1 MNKVVPTKEE
11 VDKRY
16 DDREERDIIGFEVGE
31 YMVYMSFEKVR
42 SMVKDD
48 VSDSAIRNILEPV
61 SRDYMIKSMH
71 DYMEFA
77 WGKANDMRGI
87 SANRSIGHYVAWTW
101 LAGDV
106 SLSKEI
112 EDMAVSYYCYYGKPI
127 LERICEFYGWEWN
140 KWDDGA
146 RTNG

>member
-11 VDKRY
+11 VDIRY
-16 DDREERDIIGFEVGE
+16 DSRRSKDILGFEVDE
-31 YMVYMSFEKVR
+31 YVLYMSFGKLR
-42 SMVKDD
+42 SIANKEATDDDIKDLM
-48 VSDSAIRNILEPV
+48 RTL
-61 SRDYMIKSMH
+61 SRDDMLETMLG
-71 DYMEFA
+71 YMEFA
-77 WGKANDMRGI
+77 WGKANGMRGI
-87 SANRSIGHYVAWTW
+87 SSNRSVEHYVAWTW